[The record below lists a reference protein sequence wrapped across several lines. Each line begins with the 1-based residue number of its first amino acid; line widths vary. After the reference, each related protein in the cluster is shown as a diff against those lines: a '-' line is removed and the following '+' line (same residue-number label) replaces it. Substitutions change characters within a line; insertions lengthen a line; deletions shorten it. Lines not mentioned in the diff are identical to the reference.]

1 MTGEDA
7 ESAGKAAGDLEEMIN
22 GFIDQNPGVVAD
34 YQKNDKAA
42 NKIIGQVMKATSG
55 AYSSAEVV
63 EAVKRLIEARF

>member
-7 ESAGKAAGDLEEMIN
+7 ESAGKAAGDLDEMIN

-34 YQKNDKAA
+34 YRKNDKAA